1 MCAGSAVRTVER
13 PMPRYI
19 VERIFPEGL
28 GIAPGLEGAAACR
41 AVVEHNLDG
50 GVTWLCSYVSVDDGA
65 TFCVYEAPSPE
76 AIRRA
81 AQRNGLPVDRIT
93 QVRVLDPYFNG

>member
-1 MCAGSAVRTVER
+1 MCVYAAVRTVEW
-13 PMPRYI
+13 PMPRYV
-19 VERIFPEGL
+19 VERTFPEGL
-28 GIAPGLEGAAACR
+28 GIAPSPEGAAACR
-41 AVVEHNLDG
+41 AVVERNLDG

-81 AQRNGLPVDRIT
+81 AQRNGLPVDRII
-93 QVRVLDPYFNG
+93 QVRVLDPYFDG